1 MKKDA
6 PNCSA
11 PQGLPHGRTPSWISF
26 DHSKA
31 CMPTKDAPR
40 RAVANISAAV
50 FFRSRRYPKLTAIA
64 IVPLLL
70 MRTKVMIAIR
80 ISGID
85 WPAIVSANT
94 SLAFGHGTVVD
105 DRTVMRSE
113 ERRVGKECVSTCRS
127 RGVA

>member
-50 FFRSRRYPKLTAIA
+50 FFRSRRYPTLTAIA

-80 ISGID
+80 IRD
-85 WPAIVSANT
+85 RKR
-94 SLAFGHGTVVD
+94 VVWGK
-105 DRTVMRSE
+105 
-113 ERRVGKECVSTCRS
+113 RVYVRVDLGGR
-127 RGVA
+127 

>member
-70 MRTKVMIAIR
+70 MRTKVIIAIR
-80 ISGID
+80 ISGIH
-85 WPAIVSANT
+85 WPANVRENT
-94 SLAFGHGTVVD
+94 SIAFVLGTLADTRPV
-105 DRTVMRSE
+105 RQATRQQEKM
-113 ERRVGKECVSTCRS
+113 K
-127 RGVA
+127 

>member
-40 RAVANISAAV
+40 RAVAKISAAV

-64 IVPLLL
+64 LVPLLL
-70 MRTKVMIAIR
+70 MRTKVMIVIR

-85 WPAIVSANT
+85 WPAIVSANNT
-94 SLAFGHGTVVD
+94 LAFGHGPVVN
-105 DRTVMRSE
+105 DRTVIE
-113 ERRVGKECVSTCRS
+113 EPEKLEK
-127 RGVA
+127 